1 MSGMDFSFRRSA
13 RGISVFWMILA
24 IGALVALLI
33 AIAIRL
39 DGAAERVLPD
49 ASQEGT
55 VIGTGDT
62 PGTEF
67 EQDRPAAPQ
76 QADFEAP
83 DPEVMPDPLTSPV
96 PADQVVRPRDITSV
110 DPMGGFGEE
119 PAGPLEPFFPTPS
132 GPAGAD
138 GDPFTMD

>member
-1 MSGMDFSFRRSA
+1 MAGMDFSFRRNA

-39 DGAAERVLPD
+39 DDAAEQVLPD

-67 EQDRPAAPQ
+67 EQDRTAVPQ

-83 DPEVMPDPLTSPV
+83 GPEVIRGPVSTPV
-96 PADQVVRPRDITSV
+96 PADQVVRQRDITPV
-110 DPMGGFGEE
+110 DPLGGFGEE
-119 PAGPLEPFFPTPS
+119 PAGPLEPFYPTPS
-132 GPAGAD
+132 GPAGTD
-138 GDPFTMD
+138 RDPFTMD